1 MVVKMSRKAG
11 WTTALFGIGFATLA
25 LAQAPNPNDPAAVKA
40 WQAKNNIMEKTAN
53 PATGWQS
60 IAATPDGMLMR
71 GVLAPRNPQGQSLI
85 GLRIEYFNTTAG
97 VGNSPALSELDTFMV
112 DCLGGRLRQVERATY
127 PQHNLGGDKKGE
139 TLTEASPDG
148 AWTPAAEMAVLE
160 GSIRASCAPAAG
172 GGGGAQVA
180 AAAPAAG
187 GGGGGNTPS
196 PNDPAAIVRWL
207 TSLGVTNIATAQTKW
222 SSGRPSDTSGWKS
235 LGATAEGAFLGN
247 QKIAENTLNETILD
261 VLVRLERFQPKTVGN
276 ASYLSQQVIYELNCR
291 RKTVH
296 VQAISDFTLHNAG
309 GASAS
314 PAKPADS
321 PASNT
326 PLKAE
331 VDQICQDLNK

>member
-40 WQAKNNIMEKTAN
+40 WQAKNSIMDKTNN

-85 GLRIEYFNTTAG
+85 GLRIEFFNTTAG
-97 VGNSPALSELDTFMV
+97 VGNSPALSELDSFMV

-127 PQHNLGGDKKGE
+127 SQHNLGGDKKGE
-139 TLTEASPDG
+139 TLTETSADG

-160 GSIRASCAPAAG
+160 GSIRASCSAGG

-187 GGGGGNTPS
+187 GGPN
-196 PNDPAAIVRWL
+196 PNDPAAVSRWL
-207 TSLGVTNIATAQTKW
+207 TGLGVTNIATTQTKW

-247 QKIAENTLNETILD
+247 QKISENTLNETVLD
-261 VLVRLERFQPKTVGN
+261 VLVRLERFQPKTVGSAN
-276 ASYLSQQVIYELNCR
+276 YLSQQVIYELNCR

-296 VQAISDFTLHNAG
+296 VQAISDFVQHNAG
-309 GASAS
+309 GTSAS

-321 PASNT
+321 PAAQT
-326 PLKAE
+326 PLKDE
-331 VDQICQDLNK
+331 VDRICQDLNK